1 MEIEQRL
8 AQRVKHFRAE
18 RGWSQE
24 ELADRAGLHRTFI
37 SQIERA
43 TKKTTIRS
51 TEQVA
56 KALSVTMGQLLD
68 P

>member
-1 MEIEQRL
+1 MEIEGKL
-8 AQRVKHFRAE
+8 AERVRKLRHE

-43 TKKTTIRS
+43 VKRTTIRS
-51 TEQVA
+51 VNKLA
-56 KALSVTMGQLLD
+56 KAFDVKMGDLLD
-68 P
+68 

>member
-8 AQRVKHFRAE
+8 AERVRKFRTEQRL
-18 RGWSQE
+18 SQE
-24 ELADRAGLHRTFI
+24 ELAHRAGLHRTFI

-51 TEQVA
+51 AAQVA
-56 KALSVTMGQLLD
+56 KALGVTFGDLLD
-68 P
+68 

>member
-1 MEIEQRL
+1 MEIEKRL
-8 AQRVKHFRAE
+8 AERVKRYRKD

-43 TKKTTIRS
+43 TKNTTIRS

-56 KALSVTMGQLLD
+56 SALGVTFGQLLD
-68 P
+68 N

>member
-1 MEIEQRL
+1 MEIEKRL
-8 AQRVKHFRAE
+8 AERVKRYRKE

-43 TKKTTIRS
+43 TKNTTIRS

-56 KALSVTMGQLLD
+56 KALGVSFADLLD
-68 P
+68 

>member
-8 AQRVKHFRAE
+8 AERVRKFHTE
-18 RGWSQE
+18 QKLSQE
-24 ELADRAGLHRTFI
+24 ELAHRAGLHRTFI

-51 TEQVA
+51 MAQVA
-56 KALSVTMGQLLD
+56 KALGVTMGNLLD
-68 P
+68 D

>member
-8 AQRVKHFRAE
+8 AERVKRYRKE
-18 RGWSQE
+18 RQWSQE

-43 TKKTTIRS
+43 TKRS
-51 TEQVA
+51 TIVTVERIA
-56 KALSVTMGQLLD
+56 KALDITCGQLLD
-68 P
+68 E

>member
-1 MEIEQRL
+1 MEIEKRL
-8 AQRVKHFRAE
+8 AERVKRYRKE

-43 TKKTTIRS
+43 TKNTTIRS

-56 KALSVTMGQLLD
+56 SALGVSFADLLD
-68 P
+68 